1 MLAAYLVWS
10 RWLEPESAVAEVVLS
25 LMIQPWQKNNDILV
39 SLNVILLVDGTFN
52 STDIKQFSTNPGEE
66 GKARLC

>member
-52 STDIKQFSTNPGEE
+52 STDIK
-66 GKARLC
+66 